1 MDLMKY
7 LLNKAKEN
15 KKTIVLPEGEE
26 DRTIKAASVILRDDA
41 ANIIMLGNSEIIKNK
56 ASMFSVNIDKAMI
69 IDPSKYNKK
78 ELYAEKLYELRKHKG
93 ITLDD
98 ARKLLE
104 DNVYFGSMMLKMGD
118 ADGMVSGAIHTT
130 ADLLRPALQIIKTA
144 PDAKLVS
151 SFFIMLVPNCEYGDN
166 GILLFADCGLN
177 TNPNAEELADIAI
190 QTSETAKNLCGMEP
204 RIAMLSFSTKG
215 SAKDEM
221 VDKVRGAY
229 EIAKSKKPDLLIDG
243 ELQLDAAIVPDV
255 ALRKAPDS
263 KVAGHANILIFPD
276 LDAGNIGY
284 KLVERFAKA
293 QAIGPLCQGFA
304 KPVNDLSRGCS
315 SDDIVKSILVTAVQ
329 AQLNNR

>member
-7 LLNKAKEN
+7 LWGKAKEN
-15 KKTIVLPEGEE
+15 KKTIVLPEGVE
-26 DRTIKAASVILRDDA
+26 DRTIKAASVVLEDDTASIIL
-41 ANIIMLGNSEIIKNK
+41 LGDSASIKSK
-56 ASMFSVNIDKAMI
+56 ASMLNVNIDRATI
-69 IDPSKYNKK
+69 IDPSKYDKK
-78 ELYAEKLYELRKHKG
+78 EFYAENLYELRKHKG
-93 ITLDD
+93 LTLDD
-98 ARKLLE
+98 AKKLLE
-104 DNVYFGSMMLKMGD
+104 DNVYFGAMMLKMGD

-144 PDAKLVS
+144 PNAKLVS
-151 SFFIMLVPNCEYGDN
+151 SFFIMMVPNCEYGDN
-166 GILLFADCGLN
+166 GLLLFADCGLN

-190 QTSETAKNLCGMEP
+190 QTSETAKNLCSMEP
-204 RIAMLSFSTKG
+204 KVAMLSFSTKG
-215 SAKDEM
+215 SANDGM
-221 VDKVRGAY
+221 IDKVREAY
-229 EIAKSKKPDLLIDG
+229 EIVKTKKPDLLIDG
-243 ELQLDAAIVPDV
+243 ELQLDAAIVPEV

-276 LDAGNIGY
+276 LNAGNIGY

-329 AQLNNR
+329 AEMNK